1 MGVCIGG
8 IFRTLGP
15 SPLGM
20 GTWLDPWKDAHPT
33 CVTIPYLVAVCQ
45 YIRMYIIGW
54 GFDRSG
60 NDGAPRLRI
69 GVADSWN
76 TPPPPTCI
84 THRIWS
90 LYTSKRNIGVGS
102 GPDNFRDTGKLP
114 LRMGCSSLR
123 RKRTSPYVLFAKCG
137 RTRSNRMCVRTEIR
151 RKWVPDVT
159 PFKITRGRRNGH
171 G

>member
-1 MGVCIGG
+1 MYRG

-45 YIRMYIIGW
+45 YIRMYIGW
-54 GFDRSG
+54 GSDRSG
-60 NDGAPRLRI
+60 NAGARAFAL
-69 GVADSWN
+69 AWL
-76 TPPPPTCI
+76 TPGTRPSPTCI

-123 RKRTSPYVLFAKCG
+123 RKRTSPYVLFCQIWSHSVKPY
-137 RTRSNRMCVRTEIR
+137 VRTYGDSP
-151 RKWVPDVT
+151 KMGT
-159 PFKITRGRRNGH
+159 
-171 G
+171 